1 MIAVGEETNTLTEM
15 LFEIADMYDQESESA
30 IASMTTLLGPLMI
43 VILGLIIGFV
53 VLAILMP
60 IFETSTMVS

>member
-1 MIAVGEETNTLTEM
+1 MVAVGEDTGALPEM
-15 LFEIADMYDQESESA
+15 LLELAEMYDQESESA
-30 IASMTTLLGPLMI
+30 IGSMTTLLGPLMI

-60 IFETSTMVS
+60 IFETSTLVG